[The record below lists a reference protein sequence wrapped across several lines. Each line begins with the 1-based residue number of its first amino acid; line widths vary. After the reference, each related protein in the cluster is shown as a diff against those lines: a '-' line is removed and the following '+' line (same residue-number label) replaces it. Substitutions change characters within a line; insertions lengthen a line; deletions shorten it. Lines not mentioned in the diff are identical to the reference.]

1 MPVEQ
6 EQLFAYSDQE
16 LNALEH
22 GISKDRLAP
31 YLALASGEKKQ
42 ALKLYERN
50 TLLSEALYGPLQAL
64 EVVTRNAIHRELTK
78 IHGVNWFTD
87 GSTLAPIL
95 AFEQCEKLAEAQK
108 TLSAKKKQITPG
120 RVVAE
125 LSFGFWVSLCS
136 KQYLVAL
143 FIPCLKGAFRQRLS
157 RAVIFDRL
165 DRLRILRN
173 RVAHHESIIGR
184 DLKEDYRNTVE
195 AISWVCVISSRWVE
209 STSCFMTRFSAQ

>member
-1 MPVEQ
+1 MAAEQ

-16 LNALEH
+16 LDALEH

-31 YLALASGEKKQ
+31 YLALAGGEKKQ
-42 ALKLYERN
+42 ALKFYERN

-78 IHGVNWFTD
+78 IHGANWFAD

-95 AFEQCEKLAEAQK
+95 AFEQREKLAEAREA
-108 TLSAKKKQITPG
+108 LAAKKKQMTPG

-125 LSFGFWVSLCS
+125 LNFGFWVSVCS
-136 KQYLVAL
+136 KHYLVNL
-143 FIPCLKGAFRQRLS
+143 FIPCLRRAFRQGLS

-173 RVAHHESIIGR
+173 RVAHHESIIAR

-195 AISWVCVISSRWVE
+195 AISWVCPISSRWVE